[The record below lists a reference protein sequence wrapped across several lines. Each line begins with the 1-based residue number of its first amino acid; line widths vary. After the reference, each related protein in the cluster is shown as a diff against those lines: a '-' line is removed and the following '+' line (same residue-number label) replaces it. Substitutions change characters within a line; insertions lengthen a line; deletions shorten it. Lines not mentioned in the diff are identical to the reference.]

1 MKIKEL
7 RKKQNMSQIELAKR
21 ANIKQQ
27 RLSHWEVG
35 TREMSVKNAKKIAE
49 ILNVKN
55 WWELYSTE

>member
-1 MKIKEL
+1 MKIKEF
-7 RKKQNMSQIELAKR
+7 RAKQNMSQSELAKK

-27 RLSHWEVG
+27 RLSHWELG
-35 TREMSVKNAKKIAE
+35 RREMSVKNAKKIAE